1 MREGIQ
7 NLSITIKIINLKSDI
22 KNGTSVG
29 YNYDHN
35 GNTTEKSIMFGGKTQ
50 THKYEY
56 DVDNKITTYIDA
68 LNRRIEY
75 EYDAN
80 ANKTKTKMPNGSL
93 IEWSYDTA
101 DRIMGEKRNGKDAF
115 TFERDANGQ
124 ETKVKDHVNGVEKA
138 KHMIQQIGSRV

>member
-80 ANKTKTKMPNGSL
+80 ANKTKRKCQM
-93 IEWSYDTA
+93 A
-101 DRIMGEKRNGKDAF
+101 
-115 TFERDANGQ
+115 
-124 ETKVKDHVNGVEKA
+124 H
-138 KHMIQQIGSRV
+138 